1 MDYVIQSLTDWLKEI
16 LITGI
21 LGNLGDLFADVNR
34 GVDALATGCA
44 ASPAII
50 APDIFNMIQL
60 VVENAV
66 MPIAGIILT
75 FVACYELIHMVISH
89 NNLANFET
97 WTFFKWIFKTAIA
110 VYLITNTMNITMAV
124 FDVTQTVVNNAGGII
139 SQNTAIDAFQT
150 LDDVKTVLETKEI
163 GELILILIETWVVRY
178 TVCWIV
184 ILIFVIIYARSI
196 EVYLRVSLAPI
207 PFATFGSKE
216 QSMMGQNYLKSLF
229 ALGFQG
235 LLMMICVGIYAVL
248 IQRITI
254 TEDLLGTLW
263 GIIGYTVLLV
273 FTLFKT
279 GSISKAVFNTH

>member
-1 MDYVIQSLTDWLKEI
+1 MDYVIQSLVDWLKEI

-34 GVDALATGCA
+34 GVEALATGCA
-44 ASPAII
+44 ANPAII
-50 APDIFNMIQL
+50 APDIFNMIQM

-124 FDVTQTVVNNAGGII
+124 FDVTQTVVNNAGGLI

-150 LDDVKTVLETKEI
+150 LDDVKTVLETKEL
-163 GELILILIETWVVRY
+163 GELILIFLESWVVRY
-178 TVCWIV
+178 TICWIV
-184 ILIFVIIYARSI
+184 LLLFVIIYARSI